1 MLLSHALGC
10 SKDVLTLAAGVG
22 ERFLRAPRFE
32 DEKEIF
38 MDFVRDLRLK
48 FADDHS
54 LLLYL
59 FGLFQTH
66 QFSQNF
72 KNSEM
77 KFISNLSLKRIS
89 KVRDSLENQLK
100 QLVPSDNRL
109 EYNPNITKLFLLS
122 AFYPDIAFKMSKRN
136 HYLLPGSISAEL
148 QKESMQ
154 FVESLETILSEAL
167 NSEENNFDFTNNER
181 GHALVFE
188 ELFDAGHSLI
198 VKSSL
203 VDPIFSV
210 LFADSVTPLYKT
222 LYVDNWIRITSEDS
236 DSLKLLLEARN
247 LWKSLT
253 QKCLVFSSPQVIT
266 KFQKLLAILANIWDS
281 GRIVE
286 IK

>member
-1 MLLSHALGC
+1 MSHALGC

-48 FADDHS
+48 FSDDRS

-59 FGLFQTH
+59 FSLFQSH
-66 QFSQNF
+66 QLSQHF

-100 QLVPSDNRL
+100 QLVPTDNQL
-109 EYNPNITKLFLLS
+109 ESNPNITKLFLLS
-122 AFYPDIAFKMSKRN
+122 AFYPDIAFKMNKRN

-154 FVESLETILSEAL
+154 YVESLETILLQAL
-167 NSEENNFDFTNNER
+167 NSDANNVDFTNNER

-210 LFADSVTPLYKT
+210 LFADNVAPLFKT

-253 QKCLVFSSPQVIT
+253 QKCLAFSNPQVYS